1 MGTFLWVTVPR
12 LSLLGTAV
20 SPSLE
25 ALSRRGCTSSPRL
38 ENVLVACFVSLPPS
52 FMSWKEVTR
61 WLCGGP
67 LDHLAAALT
76 SVSCVNGE
84 KVLLMET
91 AQRSRVSALV
101 TFALLF
107 TPFFLLCKQTF
118 HEHIL
123 FTRVNIRYVREP
135 GWRQE
140 AGKSLA
146 VL

>member
-1 MGTFLWVTVPR
+1 M
-12 LSLLGTAV
+12 

-25 ALSRRGCTSSPRL
+25 ALSRRGCTSSPHL

-91 AQRSRVSALV
+91 AQKSRVSALM
-101 TFALLF
+101 TSMLLF
-107 TPFFLLCKQTF
+107 TPFFLLVNKHFMSTYCLPGS
-118 HEHIL
+118 IL
-123 FTRVNIRYVREP
+123 GMSE
-135 GWRQE
+135 
-140 AGKSLA
+140 SLA
-146 VL
+146 GGRRQASL